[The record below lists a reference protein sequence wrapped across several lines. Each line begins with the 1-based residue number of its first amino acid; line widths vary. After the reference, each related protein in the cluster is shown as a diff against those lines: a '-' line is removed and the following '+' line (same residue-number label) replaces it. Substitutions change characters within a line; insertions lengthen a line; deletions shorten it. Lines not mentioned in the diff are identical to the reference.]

1 MQQKLWLK
9 DFEHHINA
17 QTWHTADALLQAGAV
32 KNLREVE
39 KHFWVALV
47 STDEGHFE
55 TELMITPHKIK
66 AFTCECFG
74 EGRRLMCAHVAAT
87 LLKLRQFLDQRAE
100 ERRQKAEQQ
109 LHKERS
115 RLTVQDAL
123 ENATPEAITEFV
135 LEYARR
141 DRDFAL
147 ALKTWFAGLVTATEN
162 PYLLVLD
169 SVIPKGKNFR
179 EPDFRRLR
187 KTLDELAGQAEQAQ
201 GLQNFQT
208 CFLIN
213 AALLQK
219 TGAFLPNTSGN
230 HYPTLLQFYQNALQ
244 QLLSLEKS
252 PVAQELRDAVWQL
265 VFDQGRGGQVPP
277 ESRREV
283 VRYLSGTAKDSERFE
298 AFNLLFDETPAPAPA
313 FVLHLFVAA
322 LAVRGSAPAVV
333 RVFDD
338 FQEHPERVKNAIL
351 DLYYLHHWD
360 AVTLATESFLQKE
373 GLLPS
378 WRRELEDILLFI
390 AEQTNDLNRQ
400 KALLRQRFL
409 LTGSFELYEKLKQRS
424 GEEWPSIRQELAD
437 TLQAK
442 GERHKLAA
450 MLALD
455 KDRDALARLLEAESD
470 IRQVQ
475 RFEALFLPNDS
486 DFVRNR
492 YVHLLGD
499 YLSEHFGQPAAAY
512 VRQQLAVL
520 LQKGEPDLV
529 KDIIRML
536 TAKYPD
542 RPSLPEELAELFP
555 KTKKRVML

>member
-17 QTWHTADALLQAGAV
+17 QTLAAADVLLQAGAV

-55 TELMITPHKIK
+55 TELIITPHKIK

-74 EGRRLMCAHVAAT
+74 EGRRLMCPHVAAT
-87 LLKLRQFLDQRAE
+87 LLRLRQFLDQRAE
-100 ERRQKAEQQ
+100 ERRLKAEQQ

-141 DRDFAL
+141 DRDFSL

-187 KTLDELAGQAEQAQ
+187 KTLDELAAQAENAQ
-201 GLQNFQT
+201 GLRNFQT
-208 CFLIN
+208 CYMIN

-219 TGAFLPNTSGN
+219 MGAFLPQTSGN
-230 HYPTLLQFYQNALQ
+230 HFTILLQIYQAALQ
-244 QLLSLEKS
+244 QLLALERDQ
-252 PVAQELRDAVWQL
+252 VAQELRDAIWQL
-265 VFDQGRGGQVPP
+265 LFEQGGSGLIPA
-277 ESRREV
+277 ESHRDV
-283 VRYLSGTAKDSERFE
+283 IRYLSGTAKDAARFE
-298 AFNLLFDETPAPAPA
+298 QFNRLFDETPAPAPA
-313 FVLHLFVAA
+313 FILHLFAAA
-322 LAVRGSAPAVV
+322 LAVRGSASSVA
-333 RVFDD
+333 RVLED
-338 FQEHPERVKNAIL
+338 FQEHPERAKNAIL
-351 DLYYLHHWD
+351 ALYYLHHWE
-360 AVTLATESFLQKE
+360 AVTLAAESFLKNE
-373 GLLPS
+373 VLPPA
-378 WRRELEDILLFI
+378 WRRELEDILLYI
-390 AEQTNDLNRQ
+390 AEQTGDIQRQ
-400 KALLRQRFL
+400 KMLLRQRFL

-424 GEEWPSIRQELAD
+424 DDDWPAIRQELAD
-437 TLQAK
+437 TLQAR

-455 KDRDALARLLEAESD
+455 EDRESLARLLEQEKD
-470 IRQVQ
+470 IRQIQ
-475 RFEALFLPNDS
+475 RFEALFLPNDHA
-486 DFVRNR
+486 FVRDR
-492 YVHLLGD
+492 YVVLLGD

-520 LQKGEPDLV
+520 LQKGEPELV
-529 KDIIRML
+529 KEIIRL
-536 TAKYPD
+536 ITVRYPD